1 MKARSEQIGEMHGFD
16 LSPPVGAMSKFAFLL
31 VLGVLASAID
41 LAVSFLY
48 WAQHGVPATQVLTSI
63 ASWVLGPRP
72 AATGPVFA
80 IGLSLLYLIYL
91 SMTVALATLLARRG
105 RHARLWF
112 VPGAAFGIVFYV
124 VVYRVL
130 VPVLVYPTTVSQS
143 PEWVAT
149 CMLLHGLLIGPLL
162 AWALTRR
169 AAGKGAN

>member
-1 MKARSEQIGEMHGFD
+1 MKAQSEQIGDMHWYD
-16 LSPPVGAMSKFAFLL
+16 LSPPAGALSKFAFLL

-41 LAVSFLY
+41 LAAAFVY
-48 WAQHGVPATQVLTSI
+48 WAPHGVPATQVLTSI

-72 AATGPVFA
+72 EATSAVFA
-80 IGLSLLYLIYL
+80 IGLSLHYLIYL
-91 SMTVALATLLARRG
+91 SMVVALASLLARRG

-124 VVYRVL
+124 AVYRVL
-130 VPVLVYPTTVSQS
+130 VPALVYPITLSQS

-169 AAGKGAN
+169 AVGKAAT